1 MLGAMKRTL
10 VILLWIA
17 SPAAADDT
25 SKLAMTEGQWEIS
38 GDVTMES
45 GNGMKQEAPAQ
56 PSKLCLRKKAP
67 VPADSKPPQGMK
79 CSTKHTV
86 TANDVAWTTTCQGT
100 SSSSEG
106 TGTVT
111 YAGKTFA
118 GTSASTVKIKGG
130 SNVKISMKL
139 NGKYLGA
146 CPK

>member
-10 VILLWIA
+10 VVLLWIA
-17 SPAAADDT
+17 SPAAADT

-38 GDVTMES
+38 GDVKMES
-45 GNGMKQEAPAQ
+45 GNGMMQEAPAQ
-56 PSKLCLRKKAP
+56 PSKLCVSRKAP
-67 VPADSKPPQGMK
+67 VPVDPKPPQGMK

-86 TANDVAWTTTCQGT
+86 TASDVAWTTTCQGS

-118 GTSASTVKIKGG
+118 GTSESTVKIKGG

-139 NGKYLGA
+139 SGKYLGA

>member
-1 MLGAMKRTL
+1 MKRTL

-67 VPADSKPPQGMK
+67 VPVDPKPPQGMK

-111 YAGKTFA
+111 YAGKTLA
-118 GTSASTVKIKGG
+118 GTSETTVKIKGG
-130 SNVKISMKL
+130 ANIKISMTL

-146 CPK
+146 CSK